1 MFGVSLVDSRFV
13 WLAGDFILLAPSH
26 QELEK
31 DLLQFIDLI
40 VSLGPL
46 YARIF
51 LFIIWVWWI
60 CIVRRL
66 LLFVFLWIFLCLIFF
81 SNEQWCVGELLCYFI
96 DHVNVFACVQTLLNS
111 FRPSI
116 LSLKLFRLS
125 LSALLEVLI
134 FFVAIGKVG
143 ICFNLLNYCLF
154 LVLVR
159 CLLQFLREFRQIEDR
174 FDYSTRKHENDA
186 GNQDKRDC

>member
-51 LFIIWVWWI
+51 LFII
-60 CIVRRL
+60 
-66 LLFVFLWIFLCLIFF
+66 
-81 SNEQWCVGELLCYFI
+81 
-96 DHVNVFACVQTLLNS
+96 
-111 FRPSI
+111 
-116 LSLKLFRLS
+116 
-125 LSALLEVLI
+125 
-134 FFVAIGKVG
+134 
-143 ICFNLLNYCLF
+143 
-154 LVLVR
+154 
-159 CLLQFLREFRQIEDR
+159 
-174 FDYSTRKHENDA
+174 
-186 GNQDKRDC
+186 